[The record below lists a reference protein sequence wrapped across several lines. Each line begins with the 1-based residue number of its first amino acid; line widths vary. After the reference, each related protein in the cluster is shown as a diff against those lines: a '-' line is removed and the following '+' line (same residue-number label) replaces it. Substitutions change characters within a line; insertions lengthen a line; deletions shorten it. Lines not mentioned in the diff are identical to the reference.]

1 MPSQWDVGMPNAECR
16 IEESDGVPTKRRP
29 PLMLS
34 PSKYERSHRTEK
46 PLMPHLPLFPLH
58 AKYLIEID
66 VD

>member
-46 PLMPHLPLFPLH
+46 PPMPHLP
-58 AKYLIEID
+58 
-66 VD
+66 